1 MKTTHEPTHV
11 TLRLRDPLCLIRSF
25 ADSMAEGLLGP
36 EDIGAL
42 HHAIAYAEDEIGR
55 FCPFLTICSMR
66 AGMAEKRAQRGR
78 WVASDR
84 HGRAA

>member
-42 HHAIAYAEDEIGR
+42 YHAIAYAEDEIRPLLSLPDHLLDESWQGR
-55 FCPFLTICSMR
+55 KTGTER
-66 AGMAEKRAQRGR
+66 AG
-78 WVASDR
+78 VASDCHR
-84 HGRAA
+84 RAA